1 MKTRNIA
8 IAGFLAFQ
16 IAMPISY
23 YLSDDPT
30 DERFAWRMFSVTR
43 MTKCTTTAKATTDGH
58 TRDLNLR
65 EHLHVGWISNVER
78 NRIRVVDAYGHR
90 ICDDGADQFELTNTC
105 VSPAGNPEN
114 YRYTMFCE
122 TRKLEVER

>member
-1 MKTRNIA
+1 MKRRNIA

-16 IAMPISY
+16 IAMPVSY
-23 YLSDDPT
+23 YFSDDPT

-43 MTKCTTTAKATTDGH
+43 MTKCTTQAHATKHGH
-58 TRDLNLR
+58 TRELKLR

-78 NRIRVVDAYGHR
+78 NRIRVIEAYGNR
-90 ICDDGADQFELTNTC
+90 VCDEGEDRFELTNSC

-114 YRYTMFCE
+114 FRYTMVCE
-122 TRKLEVER
+122 DRRMEVER